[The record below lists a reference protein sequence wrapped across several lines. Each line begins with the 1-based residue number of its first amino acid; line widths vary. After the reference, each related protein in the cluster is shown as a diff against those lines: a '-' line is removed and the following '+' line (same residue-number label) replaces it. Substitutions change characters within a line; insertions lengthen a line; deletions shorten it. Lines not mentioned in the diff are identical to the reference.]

1 MGSKQKEK
9 EIHEIS
15 FAVNELLAK
24 VEILK
29 SKLDS
34 LCKETGPGCDQIKN
48 INQQI
53 LRKKERDILNG
64 THINTL
70 REEERRRLPR

>member
-29 SKLDS
+29 SRLDS
-34 LCKETGPGCDQIKN
+34 LCNETGGCDQIKK

-53 LRKKERDILNG
+53 LRKKNNLNG

-70 REEERRRLPR
+70 REEE

>member
-1 MGSKQKEK
+1 MDSKQE
-9 EIHEIS
+9 EINEIS
-15 FAVNELLAK
+15 SAVNELLVK
-24 VEILK
+24 VEKLK

-34 LCKETGPGCDQIKN
+34 LCKETGACDQIKK

-53 LRKKERDILNG
+53 LRKKERNILNA

-70 REEERRRLPR
+70 REEE

>member
-34 LCKETGPGCDQIKN
+34 LCNETGGCDQIKK

-53 LRKKERDILNG
+53 LRKKERDILNA

-70 REEERRRLPR
+70 REEE